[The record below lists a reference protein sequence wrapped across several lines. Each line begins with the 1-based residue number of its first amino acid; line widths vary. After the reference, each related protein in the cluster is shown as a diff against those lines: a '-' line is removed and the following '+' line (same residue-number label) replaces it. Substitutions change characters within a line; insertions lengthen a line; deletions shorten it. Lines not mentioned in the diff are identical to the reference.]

1 MGVRWLGGH
10 RHTPVPYRH
19 GQPGSRYKPSRVVPM
34 VDMSEPS
41 PFADSMDRPTRV
53 EAGRTTASSTGAGN
67 VLTAD
72 GNPPEPDLTRG
83 D

>member
-1 MGVRWLGGH
+1 
-10 RHTPVPYRH
+10 
-19 GQPGSRYKPSRVVPM
+19 M

-72 GNPPEPDLTRG
+72 GNHPEPDLTRG